1 MPSAA
6 QKQMDINRRLNDL
19 LNQKD
24 TEIVKLTQ
32 KIMDLQEEKDKIQ
45 NEVSDS
51 RSIGSK
57 INPSPKGKQKL

>member
-6 QKQMDINRRLNDL
+6 QKQMDINRRLNDI

-32 KIMDLQEEKDKIQ
+32 KIMDLEDNDSKPY
-45 NEVSDS
+45 SDNQ
-51 RSIGSK
+51 SK
-57 INPSPKGKQKL
+57 

>member
-6 QKQMDINRRLNDL
+6 QKQMDINRRLNDI

-32 KIMDLQEEKDKIQ
+32 KIMDLEDNDSKPY
-45 NEVSDS
+45 SDNQS
-51 RSIGSK
+51 KSGS
-57 INPSPKGKQKL
+57 PQKQL